1 MGTIVT
7 DWKQGPPGP
16 IASSVADLA
25 SLAALCTTTFVAGT
39 LAFVQ
44 APVSSYYS
52 WSPADTETPN
62 GSTIVAGMNGNWLLC
77 AAQTGAVAMVGSD
90 GVVALPS
97 GVTIAQSQLAHER
110 MVPLLLQPSV
120 AGTGAHCIA
129 LDSVQFNSTF
139 DNVMHVGYNPFGAV
153 SSQPR
158 SMFTVEANYESV
170 PGVVTVEMHAQIL
183 DPAYPQYGLLRP
195 FSAQYVLG
203 SSSSAQGRLVSGIQ
217 YSDGPGGPGTGY
229 SLIAELST
237 GATQIKWLTGQTQI
251 LPANY
256 EIIATNGLTIQS
268 STNGSAIELLTG
280 DGASQ
285 DAIVI
290 DNTNHRSYFLQGSSN
305 VLFINSTNLN
315 SCVPVTLSTPAAA
328 PPAPATGF
336 TLYVDEA
343 DGKLKAIAASGT
355 VTVLASP

>member
-7 DWKQGPPGP
+7 GGKQGPPGP
-16 IASSVADLA
+16 VASSVTDLA

-44 APVSSYYS
+44 APISSYYS
-52 WSPADTETPN
+52 WSPDDTQTPN
-62 GSTIVAGMNGNWLLC
+62 GSTIVAGMNGNWLLS
-77 AAQTGAVAMVGSD
+77 AAQTGAVALAGND
-90 GVVALPS
+90 GAVPIPS
-97 GVTIAQSQLAHER
+97 GVTIVQSQLAHER
-110 MVPLLLQPSV
+110 MIPLLVQPSV
-120 AGTGAHCIA
+120 PGAGAHCIA
-129 LDSVQFNSTF
+129 LDSVQFHSTY
-139 DNVMHVGYNPFGAV
+139 DNVLHIGYNPFGTV

-170 PGVVTVEMHAQIL
+170 PGVITVEMHAQIL
-183 DPAYPQYGLLRP
+183 DPAYPAYGLLRP
-195 FSAQYVLG
+195 FSAQYVLAG
-203 SSSSAQGRLVSGIQ
+203 STSAQGRLVSGIQ

-237 GATQIKWLTGQTQI
+237 GATQVKWLTGQMQL
-251 LPANY
+251 LPPNY
-256 EIIATNGLTIQS
+256 EIVAYDGLTIQS

-290 DNTNHRSYFLQGSSN
+290 DNTNHRSYFCQGSAA
-305 VLFINSTNLN
+305 VFFVNSTNLN
-315 SCVPVTLSTPAAA
+315 ACVPVTLSTPAAA
-328 PPAPATGF
+328 PAAPAAGF

-343 DGKLKAIAASGT
+343 DGKLKAIAASGA